1 MSAHLYQPLE
11 GMKLIAVEHYGS
23 GPYGSMYFADFGAE
37 VIKIENRSEGGDF
50 SRSTGPFFL
59 GEKDS
64 EFFQTLNRNK
74 KSITLDLKSGAG
86 RTILHRLVAGADAV
100 TNNLRGDQP
109 AKLGLTYDALKAVN
123 PKIVCGHISG
133 YGRDNSRETWPAFDY
148 LMQAEAG
155 WMMLTGAPD
164 DPPTRA
170 GVSVVDFKTGVTLA
184 FGVLA
189 GIVGARR
196 TGKGCDI
203 DAALFDVCLHTTTY
217 PNTFY
222 LNHGYDI
229 GRKDR
234 SSHPILCP
242 SQLVR
247 ASDRWLFIM
256 VITEKFWKVLID
268 GIGRPDLAADPRF
281 ADFPARLANRA
292 ALTDVLDIEFSRK
305 TAQEWIDQFAG
316 TLPVAL
322 VRGLG
327 EALDAQFP
335 RERALIAMIDHPQHP
350 GLRVVA
356 NPLLVDGERMPV
368 RSAPALG
375 AHTEEVL
382 TALGFSTAEIV
393 ALRKSNV
400 I

>member
-1 MSAHLYQPLE
+1 MSVQPYRPLD
-11 GMKLIAVEHYGS
+11 GIRLVAVEHYGS

-37 VIKIENRSEGGDF
+37 VIKIENRAEGGDF

-59 GEKDS
+59 GENDS

-74 KSITLDLKSGAG
+74 KSITLNLKTKGG
-86 RTILHRLVAGADAV
+86 QEILHRLVAGAHAI

-123 PKIVCGHISG
+123 PRIVCGHISG
-133 YGRDNSRETWPAFDY
+133 YGRGNSRETWPAFDF

-155 WMMLTGAPD
+155 WMMLTGAPG

-170 GVSVVDFKTGVTLA
+170 GVSVVDFKTGITMA

-203 DAALFDVCLHTTTY
+203 DAALFDVCMHTTTY

-256 VITEKFWKVLID
+256 VITDKFWKLLLD
-268 GIGRPDLAADPRF
+268 GIGRPELAADLRF
-281 ADFPARLANRA
+281 ADFPARLTNRA
-292 ALTDVLDIEFSRK
+292 ALTKVLDAEFSHK
-305 TAQEWIDQFAG
+305 TAQEWIDKFAG
-316 TLPVAL
+316 KLPVAL
-322 VRGLG
+322 VRELG
-327 EALDAQFP
+327 EALDAEFP
-335 RERALIAMIDHPQHP
+335 RERALIAIIDHPQHS
-350 GLRVVA
+350 GLRLIA
-356 NPLLVDGERMPV
+356 NPLLVDGQRMPV
-368 RSAPALG
+368 HPAPTLG
-375 AHTEEVL
+375 AHTEPIL
-382 TALGFSTAEIV
+382 TALGYSSAEI
-393 ALRKSNV
+393 AAFREADA